1 MSSVSPLFSGSRRQ
15 LGSPS
20 RGPGVIRGTWGSGSR
35 YSRTGP
41 NAFQHF
47 YSSHCVLLHTCRR
60 SAPLPQMRNYCPKEL
75 SSGDNGT
82 TVIKTPEKINPRKTI
97 FVSGES
103 TEQELPSWHESGSFW
118 ALVDDTHLRGTSAST
133 LNAVERS
140 VDKIKNLNFKK
151 AVLLYQFYSRIFPI
165 GLACHQL
172 KYSNLV
178 RHFSH

>member
-1 MSSVSPLFSGSRRQ
+1 MKNDLNEPSITSLER
-15 LGSPS
+15 LGS
-20 RGPGVIRGTWGSGSR
+20 
-35 YSRTGP
+35 
-41 NAFQHF
+41 Q
-47 YSSHCVLLHTCRR
+47 VLQQT
-60 SAPLPQMRNYCPKEL
+60 KEL